1 MITLRRDEARQHHVR
16 GKHEA
21 WLTFPPVGNTDPLSG
36 GLPFVELL
44 NEERLAP
51 GSTIASQPPHD
62 CEILTYV
69 REGALAF
76 QDSTGRSR
84 VIQAGEFHRV
94 APGATVRHRESNASR
109 TEAAHAFQIWLR
121 PPPGGLEPGQEQMRF
136 SAAERR
142 GWLFLVASPDGR
154 RGSLRLQ
161 TDVLVYS
168 ALLETGQ
175 HLAHDLASGRS
186 VWLHVVDGSVT
197 LDDVVLTTGDGVGI
211 SAERAVSLTARGATE
226 FLLLEFADL
235 DARSRPDGVEPAP
248 AAAARP
254 GAIDSKTKRATAVV
268 VRL

>member
-1 MITLRRDEARQHHVR
+1 
-16 GKHEA
+16 
-21 WLTFPPVGNTDPLSG
+21 
-36 GLPFVELL
+36 
-44 NEERLAP
+44 
-51 GSTIASQPPHD
+51 
-62 CEILTYV
+62 
-69 REGALAF
+69 
-76 QDSTGRSR
+76 
-84 VIQAGEFHRV
+84 
-94 APGATVRHRESNASR
+94 
-109 TEAAHAFQIWLR
+109 
-121 PPPGGLEPGQEQMRF
+121 MRF